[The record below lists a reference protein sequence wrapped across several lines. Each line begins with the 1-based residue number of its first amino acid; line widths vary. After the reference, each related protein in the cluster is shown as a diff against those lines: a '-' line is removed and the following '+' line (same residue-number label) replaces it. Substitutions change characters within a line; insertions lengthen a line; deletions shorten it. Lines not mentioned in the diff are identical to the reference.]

1 MITHTVFFKLKHAA
15 GSAAES
21 AFLERALTLA
31 EIPGVIGLRCVR
43 QTGRKNDYAWGLLMD
58 FADQRAYDA
67 YNADP
72 RHTAFVQQYWLPE
85 VEQFLEI
92 DYVPR

>member
-31 EIPGVIGLRCVR
+31 EIPGVIGLRYAR
-43 QTGRKNDYAWGLLMD
+43 Q
-58 FADQRAYDA
+58 
-67 YNADP
+67 
-72 RHTAFVQQYWLPE
+72 E
-85 VEQFLEI
+85 S
-92 DYVPR
+92 